1 MPLTCVTITG
11 ADDLTDVGDLAIL
24 SHEFPFVE
32 WGILIGSN
40 EDVERFPSRMWIQQ
54 LIKAREG
61 MNNEMRLSLHVCGLV
76 QIVEVD
82 ADRVQ
87 AEVITELRRR
97 GWRTINKGWRC
108 ADCVCQRAA
117 NPFGG

>member
-1 MPLTCVTITG
+1 MIEPLPGKLELVT
-11 ADDLTDVGDLAIL
+11 
-24 SHEFPFVE
+24 
-32 WGILIGSN
+32 
-40 EDVERFPSRMWIQQ
+40 
-54 LIKAREG
+54 KAWKIRC
-61 MNNEMRLSLHVCGLV
+61 NVCGLV